1 MQLNGA
7 VNALPHSVPAVQNSS
22 EPLSRRRPLAPFPP
36 LRIPIYYLHEV
47 SQWIMCLSGEAD
59 ENDSAIEGDFRT
71 HEVGPC
77 RLCAQQGACH
87 GIARICG
94 GHSMARGSIG
104 GAMRRHAAERRD
116 VCAYRSAVT
125 MLRLSPSRRRP
136 LGNCC
141 SRVRGSCLHCMG
153 ILPEGLALRNP
164 GILPQRHMR
173 RVLRVS
179 MGPSLCRHA
188 A

>member
-1 MQLNGA
+1 MQLNSA
-7 VNALPHSVPAVQNSS
+7 VNALPRSVPAVQNSS
-22 EPLSRRRPLAPFPP
+22 EPLSRRRPLAPFLP
-36 LRIPIYYLHEV
+36 LRIPIYYLHGV
-47 SQWIMCLSGEAD
+47 SQQAAYLSGEAD
-59 ENDSAIEGDFRT
+59 KDDSAIEGNIRA

-77 RLCAQQGACH
+77 RLCTQQSACH

-94 GHSMARGSIG
+94 RYSMARGSIG

-116 VCAYRSAVT
+116 VCACRSAVT
-125 MLRLSPSRRRP
+125 MQRLSPPRRQH
-136 LGNCC
+136 LGNCR
-141 SRVRGSCLHCMG
+141 SRVCGSCLHCMG